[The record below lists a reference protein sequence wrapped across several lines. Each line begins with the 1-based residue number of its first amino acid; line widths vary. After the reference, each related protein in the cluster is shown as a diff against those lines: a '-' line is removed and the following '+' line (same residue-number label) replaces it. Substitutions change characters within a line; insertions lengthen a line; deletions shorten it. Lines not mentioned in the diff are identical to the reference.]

1 MRRSVW
7 LLMGKVKN
15 QDPKPRGVYF
25 AKADAQKRQAYL
37 EPKGKATYWIEKVPF
52 FEPSNVRLPT
62 SS

>member
-1 MRRSVW
+1 
-7 LLMGKVKN
+7 MGKVKN